1 MSGRIIQ
8 KVEFCRAYATWPLI
22 AKRVLRQ
29 RAIPQSAV
37 TQSSVSLGCCF
48 TLTVASS
55 HCSVWVW
62 LPVSLIHVSAM
73 CRIILMVSMFC
84 SVKVISLSLLCSVNV
99 HTASSVKLVHSQ
111 ELSFSVSL
119 LCLAGMEGG
128 FWCFVAS
135 SFPSCLSST
144 SWCNSWH
151 FYFLCRVGCDVIE
164 KGTGLSKFSQL
175 LGGAAQVCWGACTQ
189 EEKQGILHSE

>member
-1 MSGRIIQ
+1 MKDNPESVILQDIWNCNTSEPRD
-8 KVEFCRAYATWPLI
+8 CRGNGQLLKLTFGPGD
-22 AKRVLRQ
+22 
-29 RAIPQSAV
+29 
-37 TQSSVSLGCCF
+37 LGHHL
-48 TLTVASS
+48 TLTAASFTVVFEYG
-55 HCSVWVW
+55 CLRVWF
-62 LPVSLIHVSAM
+62 M
-73 CRIILMVSMFC
+73 
-84 SVKVISLSLLCSVNV
+84 SLLCVTLFWWYQCLFCEDNF
-99 HTASSVKLVHSQ
+99 T
-111 ELSFSVSL
+111 LSFVLLMFTQLVQRSLFTPRNL
-119 LCLAGMEGG
+119 LCLLSLSFRNWGWLLV
-128 FWCFVAS
+128 FCVA